1 MARNPN
7 ARSRDMLISLAVI
20 AIPILIIVA
29 LFTRTPS
36 TDAETQPR
44 PG

>member
-20 AIPILIIVA
+20 AIPILVVVA
-29 LFTRTPS
+29 LAAATAALIRAFT
-36 TDAETQPR
+36 
-44 PG
+44 G